1 MRRRLWKVIHGR
13 AGATGLPLAF
23 KGLMIAGV
31 VVFAAFL
38 VYTTQT
44 MVAELKASEAR
55 LASTYANQWKR
66 AAEATNPAEIGFL
79 FDEIISRQD
88 FPIVVANA
96 EGNPLYWRGLE
107 DIPDNAEDPAVR
119 EDVRQLMQRMG
130 EEYPPVPITY
140 QDQLLYYLYY
150 GNYRLVRAVNLFPYI
165 EVGLLTLF
173 LLIAYVSFRNIKRA
187 EQRYIWVGMAKET
200 AHQLGTPLSSLM
212 GWLELLQAKTESE
225 QPQPSSSTSQE
236 MAETVERMQLDVAR
250 LRRVANRFGQIG
262 SVPDL
267 KVQSVQPIVEEV
279 ITYFRQRLPFGGQGC
294 CLTDDIEP
302 TPQVAINPEL
312 ISWVL
317 ENLIKNA
324 LEAVD
329 PKQGVVHIQ
338 LHSAVGGGVEIV
350 VIDNGRGITGKQ
362 QKKVFAPG
370 VTTKKRGWGLGLTL
384 ARRIVMEYHG
394 GDLYLAESIP
404 HQSTRFVIHL
414 PAAANP

>member
-1 MRRRLWKVIHGR
+1 
-13 AGATGLPLAF
+13 
-23 KGLMIAGV
+23 MIAGV
-31 VVFAAFL
+31 VVLAVFL

-44 MVAELKASEAR
+44 MVNELKASEAR

-66 AAEATNPAEIGFL
+66 AAESTDPTEIGFL

-88 FPIVVANA
+88 FPIVVADA
-96 EGNPLYWRGLE
+96 DGNPLYWRGLE
-107 DIPDNAEDPAVR
+107 GIADNAEDAETRDRVR
-119 EDVRQLMQRMG
+119 KLMDRMG
-130 EEYPPVPITY
+130 DEYPPVPITY
-140 QDQLLYYLYY
+140 EDQVLYFLYY
-150 GNYRLVRAVNLFPYI
+150 GNYRLVQAVNLFPYI

-212 GWLELLQAKTESE
+212 GWLELLESKFGDTAA
-225 QPQPSSSTSQE
+225 PGVTSDL
-236 MAETVERMQLDVAR
+236 ANVRETIDRMQLDVTR

-279 ITYFRQRLPFGGQGC
+279 IAYFRQRLPFGGQGC
-294 CLTDDIEP
+294 CLTEDLEP
-302 TPQVAINPEL
+302 TPKAAINPEL

-338 LHSAVGGGVEIV
+338 LHKLPGGLVEIAV
-350 VIDNGRGITGKQ
+350 TDNGRGIVGKQ
-362 QKKVFAPG
+362 QKKIFEPG

-394 GDLYLAESIP
+394 GDLFLAESIP
-404 HQSTRFVIHL
+404 HKKTRFVIHL
-414 PAAANP
+414 PAAENP